1 MSKSNAGI
9 RISMRKHMQKWR
21 LVYMEQNQINGNNDT
36 EVSNNMEISEI
47 KENIVNVDDAG
58 TAEVDTDAVNM
69 NAVEMA
75 EKNADTVNMDVADK
89 EEKKC
94 CCCGGDAK
102 KTERAE
108 KDKKKLV
115 NRLSRIEGQIRG
127 IKKMIENDAYC
138 NDVLIQSAAVGA
150 AINAF
155 NRELLSNHIHSCV
168 VRDIREGKDEVVDEL
183 MVTLQK
189 LIK

>member
-1 MSKSNAGI
+1 MVWKLKIFILKIWALYKLIYTKSNAGI
-9 RISMRKHMQKWR
+9 RINMRKHMQKWR
-21 LVYMEQNQINGNNDT
+21 LVYMEQNKINGNNNT
-36 EVSNNMEISEI
+36 EV
-47 KENIVNVDDAG
+47 
-58 TAEVDTDAVNM
+58 
-69 NAVEMA
+69 
-75 EKNADTVNMDVADK
+75 
-89 EEKKC
+89 KC
-94 CCCGGDAK
+94 CCCGGNVK

-168 VRDIREGKDEVVDEL
+168 VRVIREGKDEVVDEL

>member
-1 MSKSNAGI
+1 VVWKLKIFILKIWALYKLIYTKSNAGI
-9 RISMRKHMQKWR
+9 RINMRKHMQKWR
-21 LVYMEQNQINGNNDT
+21 LVYMEQNKINGNNNT
-36 EVSNNMEISEI
+36 EV
-47 KENIVNVDDAG
+47 
-58 TAEVDTDAVNM
+58 
-69 NAVEMA
+69 
-75 EKNADTVNMDVADK
+75 
-89 EEKKC
+89 KC
-94 CCCGGDAK
+94 CCCGGNVK

>member
-1 MSKSNAGI
+1 LIYTKSNAGI
-9 RISMRKHMQKWR
+9 RINMRKHMQKWR
-21 LVYMEQNQINGNNDT
+21 LVYMEQNKINGNNNT
-36 EVSNNMEISEI
+36 EV
-47 KENIVNVDDAG
+47 
-58 TAEVDTDAVNM
+58 
-69 NAVEMA
+69 
-75 EKNADTVNMDVADK
+75 
-89 EEKKC
+89 KC

>member
-1 MSKSNAGI
+1 
-9 RISMRKHMQKWR
+9 
-21 LVYMEQNQINGNNDT
+21 MEQNKINGNNNT
-36 EVSNNMEISEI
+36 EV
-47 KENIVNVDDAG
+47 
-58 TAEVDTDAVNM
+58 
-69 NAVEMA
+69 
-75 EKNADTVNMDVADK
+75 
-89 EEKKC
+89 KC
-94 CCCGGDAK
+94 CCCGGNAK
-102 KTERAE
+102 NTERAE

>member
-1 MSKSNAGI
+1 
-9 RISMRKHMQKWR
+9 MRKHMQKWR
-21 LVYMEQNQINGNNDT
+21 LVYMEQNKINGDNNT
-36 EVSNNMEISEI
+36 EV
-47 KENIVNVDDAG
+47 KC
-58 TAEVDTDAVNM
+58 
-69 NAVEMA
+69 
-75 EKNADTVNMDVADK
+75 
-89 EEKKC
+89 C
-94 CCCGGDAK
+94 CCCGGAK

>member
-1 MSKSNAGI
+1 MVWKLCADGEISLKIKIFILKIWALYKLIYTKSNAGI
-9 RISMRKHMQKWR
+9 RINMRKHMQKWR
-21 LVYMEQNQINGNNDT
+21 LVYMEQNKINGNNNT
-36 EVSNNMEISEI
+36 EV
-47 KENIVNVDDAG
+47 
-58 TAEVDTDAVNM
+58 
-69 NAVEMA
+69 
-75 EKNADTVNMDVADK
+75 
-89 EEKKC
+89 KC
-94 CCCGGDAK
+94 CCCGGNAK

>member
-1 MSKSNAGI
+1 
-9 RISMRKHMQKWR
+9 MRKHMQKWR
-21 LVYMEQNQINGNNDT
+21 LVYMEQNKINGDNNT
-36 EVSNNMEISEI
+36 EV
-47 KENIVNVDDAG
+47 
-58 TAEVDTDAVNM
+58 
-69 NAVEMA
+69 
-75 EKNADTVNMDVADK
+75 
-89 EEKKC
+89 KC
-94 CCCGGDAK
+94 CCCGGGAK
-102 KTERAE
+102 KIERAE

>member
-1 MSKSNAGI
+1 
-9 RISMRKHMQKWR
+9 MRKHMQKWR
-21 LVYMEQNQINGNNDT
+21 LVYMEQNKINGNNNN
-36 EVSNNMEISEI
+36 EV
-47 KENIVNVDDAG
+47 
-58 TAEVDTDAVNM
+58 
-69 NAVEMA
+69 
-75 EKNADTVNMDVADK
+75 
-89 EEKKC
+89 KC
-94 CCCGGDAK
+94 CCCGGNAK